1 MVMRLSS
8 CISSFVLWRWHVDNL
23 QRHDNKKDRKAKDWI
38 IKMIKL
44 QELLDQQE
52 KEKSEYKVAICVT
65 SYNQIN
71 YIEKALTSLLHQKT
85 DFPYLIVVGDDCSTD
100 GSCELLESI
109 QKDNSDRVKI
119 LFQSKNVG
127 LFQNRKSIF
136 LQCDAPYIAFCD
148 GDDYWIDDTVLQ
160 KKVDFLEAHKEY
172 IGYQTACFFEQ
183 GGKISETTDLGER
196 GCFVDFSQKEAL
208 NNAYPGQVGGFFFRN
223 VYRYM
228 TKEDF
233 ETYTAVRIDDSG
245 KLPILAA
252 TIAPIYR
259 QDKMPTFVY
268 RYCDGSMSRQ
278 EEKRN
283 VCEQLFYSHLMYQDM
298 LSSLKIDLKMDIDAQ
313 LMELIVNA
321 FITAVKTT
329 LRSGGADNREQFMKL
344 YHDGHFAKKE
354 IRSGIRKE
362 IWRRGIEKYRNVM
375 CMHRIM
381 K

>member
-52 KEKSEYKVAICVT
+52 KEKSKYKVAICVT

-100 GSCELLESI
+100 GSCELLKSI

-119 LFQSKNVG
+119 LFQSKNAG

-160 KKVDFLEAHKEY
+160 KRWIFWRHIKNILDIRRHVSLSKVEKFQRQLIWE
-172 IGYQTACFFEQ
+172 
-183 GGKISETTDLGER
+183 
-196 GCFVDFSQKEAL
+196 
-208 NNAYPGQVGGFFFRN
+208 N
-223 VYRYM
+223 V
-228 TKEDF
+228 
-233 ETYTAVRIDDSG
+233 VVLWI
-245 KLPILAA
+245 
-252 TIAPIYR
+252 
-259 QDKMPTFVY
+259 
-268 RYCDGSMSRQ
+268 
-278 EEKRN
+278 
-283 VCEQLFYSHLMYQDM
+283 
-298 LSSLKIDLKMDIDAQ
+298 SLKK
-313 LMELIVNA
+313 
-321 FITAVKTT
+321 
-329 LRSGGADNREQFMKL
+329 KL
-344 YHDGHFAKKE
+344 
-354 IRSGIRKE
+354 
-362 IWRRGIEKYRNVM
+362 
-375 CMHRIM
+375 
-381 K
+381 